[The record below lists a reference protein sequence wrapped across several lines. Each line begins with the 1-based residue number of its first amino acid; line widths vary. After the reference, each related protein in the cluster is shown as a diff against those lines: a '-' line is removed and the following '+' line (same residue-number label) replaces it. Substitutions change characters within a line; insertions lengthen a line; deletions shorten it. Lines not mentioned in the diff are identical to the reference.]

1 MSEITIPYN
10 FAPREYQD
18 DFLRDN
24 HRFKIAVWHRR
35 GGKSKTVLNGQIEK
49 ALMYPGVYYY
59 FLPTYRQA
67 KSVVWDALIKEHLPM
82 DKRVVSK
89 VNASELAVYFTNGS
103 ILRFAG
109 TDDPDLHRGI
119 NPIDVVFDEYS
130 EMDQTIWEAVIQP
143 VLAEN
148 HGTATFIFCVTG
160 DTLVLTDNGFKYI
173 GNSEKKI
180 KYVDN
185 NDNLFGLGGFHKAT
199 DFYSGGKCPI
209 IKIVTNAGYELKCT
223 PEHRVWNGEKWIF
236 SKDLKVG
243 NNLSIQRNQQI
254 FGNNI
259 DFSDWRFFGSRKLKK
274 EFILVINEDLFYL
287 LGLILAEGCHD
298 KNCVT
303 VTNFDENI
311 INFLK
316 NNDFIDYGGG
326 HFKRSS
332 QAFSDFVSWFGI
344 KHGAKNKTI
353 PEKVFSLPKKYQAAF
368 LSGYFD
374 GDGSADKKGRVTCVS
389 SSEKLIKEL
398 QILLLNYGI
407 CSYKTKVITP
417 PTKKVKVFSVGNR
430 LEIGG
435 YNAYLFFN
443 QIGFRLKR
451 KQDRLSYLSG
461 KSLEYWNDF
470 AKVDV
475 KKTKEILKINK
486 KLGGF
491 HNFNLTYNTIKKL
504 NINDE
509 YLKKIL
515 DDNYYYDKV
524 KTIEYDED
532 YVYDYVIPETHSF
545 FSNGFISHN
554 TPKGK
559 NHSWKLVQEAR
570 NNPDRWLVSIK
581 TVDDTKGIDDDELER
596 VKVSTPQALFNQEYF
611 CEFSENAG
619 SFFRRVKENTYNADG
634 TPERGHLYQIG
645 IDLAKYN
652 DWTVLT
658 PFDLNTFKVKRLER
672 FNQVDWPLQ
681 EAKITAYAA
690 KYYDAQLMMDRT
702 GVGDSVIDH
711 LENQGLNIGEEGR
724 FVFNQ
729 KSKRDL
735 LSHLAILLE
744 NDRIKI
750 PDDEGLIAEL
760 ESMQCELTD
769 KGALKIV
776 TPRGMTDDRVMSL
789 ALAVWNCPVEPL
801 GIKNLNI
808 MPSEAQV
815 SQNTTSLYDAI

>member
-109 TDDPDLHRGI
+109 TEDPDLHRGI

-130 EMDQTIWEAVIQP
+130 EMDPTIWEAVIQP

-148 HGTATFIFCVTG
+148 HGTATFIF
-160 DTLVLTDNGFKYI
+160 
-173 GNSEKKI
+173 
-180 KYVDN
+180 
-185 NDNLFGLGGFHKAT
+185 
-199 DFYSGGKCPI
+199 
-209 IKIVTNAGYELKCT
+209 
-223 PEHRVWNGEKWIF
+223 
-236 SKDLKVG
+236 
-243 NNLSIQRNQQI
+243 
-254 FGNNI
+254 
-259 DFSDWRFFGSRKLKK
+259 
-274 EFILVINEDLFYL
+274 
-287 LGLILAEGCHD
+287 
-298 KNCVT
+298 
-303 VTNFDENI
+303 
-311 INFLK
+311 
-316 NNDFIDYGGG
+316 
-326 HFKRSS
+326 
-332 QAFSDFVSWFGI
+332 
-344 KHGAKNKTI
+344 
-353 PEKVFSLPKKYQAAF
+353 
-368 LSGYFD
+368 
-374 GDGSADKKGRVTCVS
+374 
-389 SSEKLIKEL
+389 
-398 QILLLNYGI
+398 
-407 CSYKTKVITP
+407 
-417 PTKKVKVFSVGNR
+417 
-430 LEIGG
+430 
-435 YNAYLFFN
+435 
-443 QIGFRLKR
+443 
-451 KQDRLSYLSG
+451 
-461 KSLEYWNDF
+461 
-470 AKVDV
+470 
-475 KKTKEILKINK
+475 
-486 KLGGF
+486 
-491 HNFNLTYNTIKKL
+491 
-504 NINDE
+504 
-509 YLKKIL
+509 
-515 DDNYYYDKV
+515 
-524 KTIEYDED
+524 
-532 YVYDYVIPETHSF
+532 
-545 FSNGFISHN
+545 

-619 SFFRRVKENTYNADG
+619 SFFRRIKENTYNADG

-658 PFDLNTFKVKRLER
+658 PFDLNTFKVKRLDR

-750 PDDEGLIAEL
+750 PNDEGLITEL

-776 TPRGMTDDRVMSL
+776 TPRNMTDDRVMSL